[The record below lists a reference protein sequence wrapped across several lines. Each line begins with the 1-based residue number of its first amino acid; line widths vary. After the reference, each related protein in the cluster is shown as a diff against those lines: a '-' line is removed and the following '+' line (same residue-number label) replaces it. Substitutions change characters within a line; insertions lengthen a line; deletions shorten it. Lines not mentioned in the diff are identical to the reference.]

1 VTLPSLACFSPYV
14 GSRDERASIFALQYV
29 CVATY
34 DARYRVWET
43 LSDHASCMATWS
55 ELNASLAGEKHS
67 PFSYLLNGLDFT
79 CSSCI
84 LST

>member
-14 GSRDERASIFALQYV
+14 GSRRERASIFAL
-29 CVATY
+29 Y